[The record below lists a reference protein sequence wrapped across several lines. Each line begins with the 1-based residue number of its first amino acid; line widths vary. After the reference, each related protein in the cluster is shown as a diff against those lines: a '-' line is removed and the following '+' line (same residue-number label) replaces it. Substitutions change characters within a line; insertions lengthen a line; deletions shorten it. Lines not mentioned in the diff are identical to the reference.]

1 MATSG
6 GSVGRTR
13 RLAPAAARTSAP
25 AQTPVALHPLIGV
38 KLWEN
43 PCWLSFRINFLA
55 LKFNVPIYGWIE
67 RRHGLMRP
75 EYVVLYS
82 LGLRDGIAAKDVV
95 ASTGFPKNTL
105 SRAIQKLLRQGI
117 IRRAASRTDR
127 RSYVLHLTARGRRI
141 LDDTV
146 PLLVGRERT
155 MLAPLTSGEREQLA
169 SLLAKLVVD
178 SPRWPPHV
186 FAEEEL
192 A

>member
-1 MATSG
+1 MTAAAS
-6 GSVGRTR
+6 RAAQAR
-13 RLAPAAARTSAP
+13 RAAPALGRSDFAAPRDAG
-25 AQTPVALHPLIGV
+25 LHPLIGV

-43 PCWLSFRINFLA
+43 PCWLSFRINYLA
-55 LKFNVPIYGWIE
+55 LKFNVPVYGLIE
-67 RRHGLMRP
+67 ERYGLMRP

-141 LDDTV
+141 LDETV
-146 PLLVGRERT
+146 PRMVGRERT
-155 MLAPLTSGEREQLA
+155 MLAGLTPGEQQQLSA
-169 SLLAKLVVD
+169 LLAKLVVD
-178 SPRWPPHV
+178 SPRWPVHIP
-186 FAEEEL
+186 EEEL

>member
-1 MATSG
+1 M
-6 GSVGRTR
+6 
-13 RLAPAAARTSAP
+13 P
-25 AQTPVALHPLIGV
+25 AQRPAELHPLIGV
-38 KLWEN
+38 KLWDN
-43 PCWLSFRINFLA
+43 PCWLSFRINYLA

-67 RRHGLMRP
+67 QRHGLMRP

-105 SRAIQKLLRQGI
+105 SRAIQKLLRQRI
-117 IRRAASRTDR
+117 IRRVASRSDR

-146 PLLVGRERT
+146 PLLVGHERT
-155 MLAPLTSGEREQLA
+155 MLARLTPDEREELA

-178 SPRWPPHV
+178 SPRWPIHV
-186 FAEEEL
+186 REEEEL

>member
-1 MATSG
+1 MTATAS
-6 GSVGRTR
+6 RATQAR
-13 RLAPAAARTSAP
+13 RPAAAPGRAQAAAP
-25 AQTPVALHPLIGV
+25 RDAGLHPLIGV

-43 PCWLSFRINFLA
+43 PCWLSFRINYLA
-55 LKFNVPIYGWIE
+55 LKFNVPVYGLIE
-67 RRHGLMRP
+67 ERYGLVRP

-141 LDDTV
+141 LDETV
-146 PLLVGRERT
+146 PPMVGRERT
-155 MLAPLTSGEREQLA
+155 MLAGLTPGEQRQL
-169 SLLAKLVVD
+169 STLLAKLVVD
-178 SPRWPPHV
+178 SPRWPTHIP
-186 FAEEEL
+186 EEEL